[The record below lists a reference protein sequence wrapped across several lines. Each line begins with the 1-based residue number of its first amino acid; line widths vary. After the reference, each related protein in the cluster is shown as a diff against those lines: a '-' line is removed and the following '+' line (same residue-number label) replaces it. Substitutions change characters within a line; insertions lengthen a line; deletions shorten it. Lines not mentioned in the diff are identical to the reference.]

1 MWDTI
6 KNPNDGTHVTI
17 FSKKGRDILKKYIV
31 LISRYQDLY
40 AVDILN

>member
-6 KNPNDGTHVTI
+6 KNPSDGTQVII

-31 LISRYQDLY
+31 MVTRYQDLY
-40 AVDILN
+40 AADILN